1 MQLRNRV
8 AALAIASASCVLACG
23 PSPAPPSG
31 AAGSELQALV
41 DAAVAG
47 HESEFGAALHVDS
60 PSAGLSWEG
69 AAGVAE
75 PATGEAMTAAMP
87 VLVASNTKTFISAS
101 ILRLREMGRLDLD
114 DPIESRLPAEYIEL
128 LRGDGYDPQA
138 ITIRHLL
145 THTSGLFD
153 FADADIYTE
162 EILADPSHRWTR
174 TEQLES
180 AMEWGDPYGAPGEI
194 YRYCDTGYILL
205 GEILERVTGRSMPDA
220 VRALVGYERL
230 GIRSTWF
237 EGLEP
242 RPDGVPEPAH
252 QFWAGV
258 DVTTIDPSQDLYG
271 GGGLASTVGDLAR
284 FFRALST
291 GGVFADPGTFET
303 MLTTVEVREAGPD
316 YFGSELTVGEYRM
329 GVKVADVAGH
339 TVYSH
344 GGFFG
349 TVGGYVPDLDLA
361 FAATVNRT
369 ESGDALRGLIEGAIT
384 AVANRSP

>member
-1 MQLRNRV
+1 MIV
-8 AALAIASASCVLACG
+8 VICSVLACQ
-23 PSPAPPSG
+23 PVAEPPIQFVE
-31 AAGSELQALV
+31 ADLQKV
-41 DAAVAG
+41 VNAAVAD
-47 HESEFGAALHVDS
+47 HETSFGTALHVDV
-60 PSAGLSWEG
+60 PAIGLGWEG
-69 AAGVAE
+69 AAGVAD
-75 PATGEAMTAAMP
+75 PATGEPMTAAIP

-101 ILRLREMGRLDLD
+101 ILRLWEMGRIDLD
-114 DPIESRLPAEYIEL
+114 DPIEGHLSGEYVEL
-128 LRGDGYDPQA
+128 LRSDGYDPGA

-162 EILADPSHRWTR
+162 EILADPRHRWTR

-205 GEILERVTGRSMPDA
+205 GEILERVTRRSMPDA
-220 VRALVGYERL
+220 VRSLVGYERF

-237 EGLEP
+237 ESLEP

-252 QFWAGV
+252 QFWAGF

-271 GGGLASTVGDLAR
+271 GGGLASTIGDLAR
-284 FFRALST
+284 FFRALFT
-291 GGVFADPGTFET
+291 GGVFTDPATIDT
-303 MLTTVEVREAGPD
+303 MLTTVEVRGVGPD

-361 FAATVNRT
+361 IGATVNRT
-369 ESGDALRGLIEGAIT
+369 ESRDALGELMEGAIT
-384 AVANRSP
+384 VVANCSP